1 MNQIKEQKTKQVMVE
16 AQIKQ
21 MNMKI
26 LKTKRGKEEETRE
39 YNNYYKYGRVKYE
52 NVHNE

>member
-1 MNQIKEQKTKQVMVE
+1 MNQSKEQKTKWVMVE
-16 AQIKQ
+16 AQIRQ

-39 YNNYYKYGRVKYE
+39 YNNYYKYGRVNNE